1 MVLSSLYREGTGLT
15 VATQFEAIP
24 NSIKVLRSTMG
35 LTQDQLAKEIS
46 VTRAR
51 LEQIENSKREPRLS
65 EAQKLAKVLG
75 ASIEEIFPS

>member
-1 MVLSSLYREGTGLT
+1 M
-15 VATQFEAIP
+15 ATQFEALT

-35 LTQDQLAKEIS
+35 LTQDQLAQEIG

-51 LEQIENSKREPRLS
+51 LEQIENSKREPRLG
-65 EAQKLAKVLG
+65 EAQSLAKVLG